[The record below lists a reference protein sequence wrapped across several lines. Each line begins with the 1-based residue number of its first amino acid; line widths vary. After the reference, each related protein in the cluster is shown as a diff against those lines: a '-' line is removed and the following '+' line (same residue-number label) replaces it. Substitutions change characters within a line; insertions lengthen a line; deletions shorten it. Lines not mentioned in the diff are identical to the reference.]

1 MPKSLQEL
9 IVVNTLPPSL
19 DGIGDYSFNLY
30 KQLNENGHCIGIFSC
45 ENEKTKKFFAEF
57 EHVFCLIKSW
67 NINGLYKFYRFVHKK
82 NITSLHIQYEPYSY
96 NKYGLPLSF
105 ALLTIIFR
113 VKGIFIHVNFHEI
126 GVRFHNSGLKGFS
139 RAFLQRLI
147 AYVLAFTANSSQTSN
162 AFYAGLLK
170 PLRATVIP
178 IPSNFEHIISQSVF
192 NFFSRKKPFVI
203 SINANRCRQNCFEIL
218 SLLEKK
224 FKFFFEVNII
234 GRAYPDDLNYI
245 ENQISIN
252 NLTIPIHLK
261 VNCDE
266 IVFISAMKESNI
278 FLQLE
283 SNTNNRGGVSSKS
296 GTTATAMLL
305 GLPIVTTFGDMT
317 DSTLFS
323 NNYNIFFI
331 EYIDPNIAANQI
343 VNIASNFENLNI
355 IGARAKDKYF
365 EKFSWSQTLNYYNT
379 MLA

>member
-1 MPKSLQEL
+1 MPKILQEL

-30 KQLNENGHCIGIFSC
+30 KQLNENGHRIGIFSC
-45 ENEKTKKFFAEF
+45 ANEKNKKYFEEF
-57 EHVFCLIKSW
+57 EHIFCLISSW
-67 NINGLYKFYRFVHKK
+67 NIKGLYKFYRFVKKK

-96 NKYGLPLSF
+96 NKYGFPFFF

-113 VKGIFIHVNFHEI
+113 IKGIFIHINFHEI
-126 GVRFHNSGLKGFS
+126 GVRFHNAGLKGFA

-147 AYVLAFTANSSQTSN
+147 AYVLAFTASSIQTSN

-170 PLRATVIP
+170 PLRAAVIP
-178 IPSNFEHIISQSVF
+178 IPSNFEYTISQSLF
-192 NFFSRKKPFVI
+192 NIFSPRKLFII
-203 SINANRCRQNCFEIL
+203 SITANRCHQNCFEIL
-218 SLLEKK
+218 SVLEKK
-224 FKFFFEVNII
+224 FKFSFEVNII
-234 GRAYPDDLNYI
+234 GRAYPNDLHYI
-245 ENQISIN
+245 ENQILIH

-266 IVFISAMKESNI
+266 IVFINAMKESNI

-317 DSTLFS
+317 DLTLFS
-323 NNYNIFFI
+323 NNQNIFFI
-331 EYIDPNIAANQI
+331 DYKDPQMAASQI
-343 VNIASNFENLNI
+343 VNILSNFENLDI
-355 IGARAKDKYF
+355 VGVKAREKYM
-365 EKFSWSQTLNYYNT
+365 ESFSWAHTVNYYNT
-379 MLA
+379 ILA